1 MTRRFG
7 ILRRCG
13 LMKRREEWGNP
24 SDYTFEREP
33 PNGCGLVLSVRKN
46 MLEIDV
52 EKVATVVE
60 IVVSFSSM

>member
-1 MTRRFG
+1 
-7 ILRRCG
+7 
-13 LMKRREEWGNP
+13 MKRREEWGNP